1 MSNGDIRP
9 RDISKKID
17 RLFTLD
23 SKQLAKL
30 PYPYEDWEDSSIPE
44 LSDEKKKNY
53 EHSLDGVVN
62 LPFPIPETEA
72 GKEELVAKF
81 LVGLKKLFTKENNW
95 TFLKPLM
102 LTMDNCVKCNTCAEA
117 CPVFEMSG
125 RAEIY
130 RPLFRSDILRRIV
143 RKHLKPGGKLVAPF
157 TGSDIKVTYEA
168 IARLAQLAYR
178 CTLCRRCAQTC
189 PMGCDNGLL
198 TREIRKLFSQELGIS
213 PKELHGDG
221 TIKQLETGS
230 STGITPVALMDL
242 MEFAEE
248 DLKDRTGLDIK
259 IPFDK
264 SGADILL
271 IHNAGEFLSWPE
283 NLEAFAILFE
293 IAGLSWTLSSEMV
306 GYDSVNYGL
315 FYDDAQ
321 YARVTLAHAE
331 VAKKLG
337 VKKVVV
343 GECGHAH
350 KAIMAIGDRIWL
362 AESNIPRESCMAVM
376 EDLIVNEKIM
386 FDPERNNFPVTT
398 HDPCNITRSMGIVE
412 PQRRVLRKICPQF
425 REMVPHGSHN
435 YCCGGG
441 SGFAIMQSHNF
452 PEWKLSVSGRK
463 KFAQILEAFSREEL
477 DNKDLPKYV
486 CAPCSNCKGQIRDLI
501 NFYDANERVNV
512 HYGGLVE
519 LIVNCMSDVREG
531 YIDWNDYH

>member
-1 MSNGDIRP
+1 MSSDSIRP
-9 RDISKKID
+9 QDIGKKVD
-17 RLFTLD
+17 QLFTLD
-23 SKQLAKL
+23 PKDFPKL
-30 PYPYEDWEDSSIPE
+30 PYPYDDWEDPAIPDLPE
-44 LSDEKKKNY
+44 SKTKDRDV
-53 EHSLDGVVN
+53 SLDGVMN
-62 LPFPIPETEA
+62 LPFPKPETEA
-72 GKEELVAKF
+72 EKEEMVSKF

-117 CPVFEMSG
+117 CPVFESSG

-130 RPLFRSDILRRIV
+130 RPLFRSEVLRRITN
-143 RKHLKPGGKLVAPF
+143 KYIKPGGKIAAKF
-157 TGSDIKVTYEA
+157 TGADIDVNYET
-168 IARLAQLAYR
+168 ISRLAQLSYR

-198 TREIRKLFSQELGIS
+198 SREIRKLFSQELGIS

-221 TIKQLETGS
+221 TVKQLETGS
-230 STGITPVALMDL
+230 STGLSPVALMDL

-248 DLKDRTGLDIK
+248 DLTDRTGLEMK

-321 YARVTLAHAE
+321 YARVTLKHAE

-350 KAIMAIGDRIWL
+350 KALMAIGDRIWL
-362 AESNIPRESCMAVM
+362 AESNIPRESCMATM
-376 EDLIVNEKIM
+376 EDLVMNDKVMVN
-386 FDPERNNFPVTT
+386 PERNDFPVTT
-398 HDPCNITRSMGIVE
+398 HDPCNLTRSMGVIE
-412 PQRRVLRKICPQF
+412 PQRRILRKICPQF
-425 REMVPHGSHN
+425 REMTPHGVNN

-452 PEWKLSVSGRK
+452 PEWKMSISGRK
-463 KFAQILEAFSREEL
+463 KFAQILNAFTPEERS
-477 DNKDLPKYV
+477 KDVRKYV
-486 CAPCSNCKGQIRDLI
+486 CAPCSNCKGQIRDII
-501 NFYDANERVNV
+501 NYFDAWERTTML
-512 HYGGLVE
+512 YGGLVE
-519 LIVNCMSDVREG
+519 LIVNCMTDVREG
-531 YIDWNDYH
+531 FIEWDDFH